1 MVKNL
6 WTELTLEDL
15 RIVHTYIAQD
25 STSYASRYIEKLLG
39 RVRQLESFPRLG
51 KMVPEFGIESIRE
64 LIEGNYRIV
73 YRINND
79 SFILQEFSIPQ

>member
-1 MVKNL
+1 MVKIV
-6 WTELTLEDL
+6 WAEFAREDL
-15 RIVHTYIAQD
+15 KIVHTYIAKD

>member
-1 MVKNL
+1 MVKIV
-6 WTELTLEDL
+6 WAEFAREDFK
-15 RIVHTYIAQD
+15 IVLTYIAQN
-25 STSYASRYIEKLLG
+25 STSNANRYIEKLLA

-51 KMVPEFGIESIRE
+51 QMVPEFGMESIRE

>member
-1 MVKNL
+1 
-6 WTELTLEDL
+6 
-15 RIVHTYIAQD
+15 
-25 STSYASRYIEKLLG
+25 
-39 RVRQLESFPRLG
+39 
-51 KMVPEFGIESIRE
+51 MVPEFEIESIRE

>member
-1 MVKNL
+1 MVKIV
-6 WTELTLEDL
+6 WAEFAREDFK
-15 RIVHTYIAQD
+15 IVLTYIAQN
-25 STSYASRYIEKLLG
+25 STSYTNRYIEKLLA

-51 KMVPEFGIESIRE
+51 QMVPEFGMESIRE